1 MITKEDLERIKQGD
15 GLVVE
20 SNGIRHYNASE
31 VLINGHSLTEVLE
44 AAEAYK
50 EEQPKVLDADGVE
63 IKPGD
68 ELYYRDEEYSID
80 GEFAGIAN
88 EIHTDKC
95 PNSWDGNKPWVR
107 YEKGGWDL
115 AEGLTHQKPE
125 TLQDVIEDIDKCS
138 NEYWGCTGYGCE
150 ECPTKIN
157 GETPGDYYKTNG
169 NCHIAMHKDTKRRL
183 EAIAKRMGGGGG
195 SKADSPVE
203 IPKQKTCP
211 HCGSSH
217 VITTK
222 VITIGEGRYSEAET
236 DLCLTC
242 GRDLPGDSN
251 E

>member
-15 GLVVE
+15 GLTVE

-50 EEQPKVLDADGVE
+50 EEQPKVLDADGIE

-68 ELYYRDEEYSID
+68 ELYYNDNKYSIEGD
-80 GEFAGIAN
+80 FAGIAK
-88 EIHTDKC
+88 ELHTGKC

-107 YEKGGWDL
+107 YKEGGWDL
-115 AEGLTHQKPE
+115 AKDLTHQKPE
-125 TLQDVIEDIDKCS
+125 TLQDLISDLDKGYE
-138 NEYWGCTGYGCE
+138 EYWGCGENVCS
-150 ECPTKIN
+150 ECPAKID
-157 GETPGDYYKTNG
+157 GKTPHDYYDTDA
-169 NCHIAMHKDTKRRL
+169 NCTVAMYEDIERRIK
-183 EAIAKRMGGGGG
+183 AIAKRMGGGGG

-242 GRDLPGDSN
+242 GRDLVGDS

>member
-1 MITKEDLERIKQGD
+1 MITKEELERIKRGD
-15 GLVVE
+15 GLTVE

-68 ELYYRDEEYSID
+68 KLYRSDKIPPL
-80 GEFAGIAN
+80 AGRSAGVVKSVHADN
-88 EIHTDKC
+88 C
-95 PNSWDGNKPWVR
+95 PNPLEGNKPWVR

-125 TLQDVIEDIDKCS
+125 TLQDVIEDTDKYFT
-138 NEYWGCTGYGCE
+138 EYWGCADKLCS
-150 ECPTKIN
+150 ECPAKIN
-157 GETPGDYYKTNG
+157 GKTPDDYYKTDG
-169 NCHIAMHKDTKRRL
+169 NCHIAMRKDIKRRL
-183 EAIAKRMGGGGG
+183 EAIAKRMGSNGE
-195 SKADSPVE
+195 SKADSPAE
-203 IPKQKTCP
+203 IPERKTCP
-211 HCGSSH
+211 HCGRSH
-217 VITTK
+217 IITTK

-242 GRDLPGDSN
+242 GRDLVGV

>member
-15 GLVVE
+15 GLTVE

-44 AAEAYK
+44 AAAAYK

-68 ELYYRDEEYSID
+68 ELYYNDKDPIVK
-80 GEFAGIAN
+80 GKFAGIVKSAHADN
-88 EIHTDKC
+88 C
-95 PNSWDGNKPWVR
+95 PNPLKKNSPWVR
-107 YEKGGWDL
+107 YKEDGWDL
-115 AEGLTHQKPE
+115 ADYLTHQKPE
-125 TLQDVIEDIDKCS
+125 TLHDLMADLDKDS
-138 NEYWGCTGYGCE
+138 SEYWGCTDYDCFNCPARIDGKTPDNYYD
-150 ECPTKIN
+150 EC
-157 GETPGDYYKTNG
+157 G
-169 NCHIAMHKDTKRRL
+169 NCNAAMYKDISRRL
-183 EAIAKRMGGGGG
+183 KAIAKRMGGGGG

-203 IPKQKTCP
+203 IPERKTCP
-211 HCGSSH
+211 HCGRSH

-242 GRDLPGDSN
+242 GRDLVG
-251 E
+251 EQ